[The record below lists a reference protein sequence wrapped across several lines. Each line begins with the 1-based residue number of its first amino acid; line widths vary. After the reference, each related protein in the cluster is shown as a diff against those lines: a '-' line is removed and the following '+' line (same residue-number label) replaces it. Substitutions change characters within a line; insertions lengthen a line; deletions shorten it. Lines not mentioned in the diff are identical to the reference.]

1 MMILKN
7 VIKILYKILQKDKN
21 NISNMRMN
29 IFMIYSLKKKLKKIV
44 LMINNKV
51 VKNYVNLRIKIIL
64 IQDQIYN
71 LRKKKFLKD
80 IFDFR

>member
-7 VIKILYKILQKDKN
+7 VIKILYKIWQKDKN

-71 LRKKKFLKD
+71 LRKKK
-80 IFDFR
+80 IFKRYFWF

>member
-7 VIKILYKILQKDKN
+7 VIKILYKIWQKDKN

-71 LRKKKFLKD
+71 LRKKKFDLVLG
-80 IFDFR
+80 

>member
-1 MMILKN
+1 
-7 VIKILYKILQKDKN
+7 
-21 NISNMRMN
+21 
-29 IFMIYSLKKKLKKIV
+29 MIYSLKKKLKKIV

>member
-1 MMILKN
+1 
-7 VIKILYKILQKDKN
+7 
-21 NISNMRMN
+21 MN

>member
-7 VIKILYKILQKDKN
+7 VIKILYKIWQKDKN

>member
-1 MMILKN
+1 
-7 VIKILYKILQKDKN
+7 
-21 NISNMRMN
+21 MRMN